1 MVSLK
6 DVNINLVLLKHHV
19 GCLVVRFPNP
29 LATGSGLGFQCPK
42 KWELFLWGLLA
53 QPFGDAQG
61 WVVAYWVRTDL
72 RSLWHQHW
80 SSTFTQCSCSRA
92 FMSPS
97 QSSLRH
103 PPNPHFVFSGFST
116 CISHFHLHDISNVHK
131 LMDKEQFRD
140 PNQAMLC
147 SCRNQLWAC
156 SLKNEFWDWFMV
168 GACIRFCLLPYCV
181 PLPSKLIT
189 LDRGWHHWIIY

>member
-1 MVSLK
+1 MADLTFCWVVTLK
-6 DVNINLVLLKHHV
+6 VVLYQLSEVWQHI
-19 GCLVVRFPNP
+19 VRFPNP

-72 RSLWHQHW
+72 SSLWHQHW

-92 FMSPS
+92 FMSS
-97 QSSLRH
+97 AQSSLRP
-103 PPNPHFVFSGFST
+103 PPNPHFVFSWFST
-116 CISHFHLHDISNVHK
+116 CISHFYLHDISNVHK

-140 PNQAMLC
+140 PNQTKPCCAHAAI
-147 SCRNQLWAC
+147 SCGLAVWKTNSETDLWSEPVSDFAF
-156 SLKNEFWDWFMV
+156 SHIVFLFLQNW
-168 GACIRFCLLPYCV
+168 
-181 PLPSKLIT
+181 
-189 LDRGWHHWIIY
+189 

>member
-1 MVSLK
+1 MIIHS
-6 DVNINLVLLKHHV
+6 DNIILHKVHWP
-19 GCLVVRFPNP
+19 VVRFPNP

-72 RSLWHQHW
+72 SSLWHQHW

-92 FMSPS
+92 FMSSS
-97 QSSLRH
+97 QSSLRP

-131 LMDKEQFRD
+131 LMDEEQFRD
-140 PNQAMLC
+140 PNQTKPCCAHAAI
-147 SCRNQLWAC
+147 SCGLAVWKTNSETDLWSEPVSDFAF
-156 SLKNEFWDWFMV
+156 SHIVFLFLQNW
-168 GACIRFCLLPYCV
+168 
-181 PLPSKLIT
+181 
-189 LDRGWHHWIIY
+189 